1 MSRARAALAAVAL
14 AATIAVAGC
23 SAPEAGSAATL
34 GDSRITEDALAAE
47 VESILEGQG
56 LPLDTPDAALVSET
70 LSRMIV
76 SELIGTLA
84 ERSGIEISQGRIDEQ
99 YLQYVTQAGD
109 QAAMES
115 LFLQQNV
122 APDSIKDVIEVNLQ
136 IEELGIALAPDAPFE
151 EQGNAVFEAV
161 AALGVELD
169 VQTAPRF
176 GAWDPA
182 TVNIGPA
189 PDDLS
194 LPPQP

>member
-1 MSRARAALAAVAL
+1 MSRARAALTAVVL

-34 GDSRITEDALAAE
+34 GDTRITENELAGQ
-47 VESILEGQG
+47 VEAILEAQG
-56 LPLDTPDAALVSET
+56 LPLDTPDPALVSET
-70 LSRMIV
+70 LSRMV
-76 SELIGTLA
+76 VTELVGILA
-84 ERSGIEISQGRIDEQ
+84 DRAGIEISQGRIDEQ
-99 YLQYVTQAGD
+99 YLQYVSQAGD
-109 QAAMES
+109 QASMEG

-122 APDSIKDVIEVNLQ
+122 APDAIKDVIEVNLQ
-136 IEELGIALAPDAPFE
+136 IEALGTALAPDAAFE

-161 AALGVELD
+161 SALSEELGVE
-169 VQTAPRF
+169 TAPRF
-176 GAWDPA
+176 GAWDPT